1 MGVTL
6 LEAKVAV
13 EMYLGDYYA
22 GKRPEGDAIASVGY
36 QRIDQRN
43 NWELVIRLRE
53 IIDDPK
59 KLEEQYLSTPIR
71 YEFRIGQRKLF

>member
-22 GKRPEGDAIASVGY
+22 GKRPEGEAIVSVGY
-36 QRIDQRN
+36 KRIDQRN
-43 NWELVIRLRE
+43 NWEMVIGLRE

-59 KLEEQYLSTPIR
+59 KLEEQYLNTPIR